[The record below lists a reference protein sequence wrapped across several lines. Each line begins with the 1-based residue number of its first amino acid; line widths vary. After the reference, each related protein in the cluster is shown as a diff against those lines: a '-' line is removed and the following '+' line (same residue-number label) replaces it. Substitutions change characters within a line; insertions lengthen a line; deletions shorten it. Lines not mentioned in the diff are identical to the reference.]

1 MLEFFPCF
9 LRSLADTYPIMK
21 YINETPSFFN
31 NGRPT
36 GSGAHKLLQAYYPE
50 IAGSILGGVSA
61 WEALVANNTDLC
73 LPLASRTRACFIH
86 DHMEKYARDA
96 FQGLKPDVVLSS
108 EAGFLIVDF
117 HGKIKMRFKKLSSD
131 LHPCNVKT
139 EQQRACDDQT
149 LYAPPATLVT
159 GGYRLDALG
168 VFRDAHIVCWDGSEL
183 LWSLPLP
190 DLPEMRQEIKL
201 TPDSSPPQP
210 VVAKK
215 VSKTEKRAST
225 GSVWRDA

>member
-1 MLEFFPCF
+1 
-9 LRSLADTYPIMK
+9 MK
-21 YINETPSFFN
+21 SINETPLFFN
-31 NGRPT
+31 NGRVT
-36 GSGAHKLLQAYYPE
+36 GRGAHELLQPYYPE
-50 IAGSILGGVSA
+50 IVGSIKSGISA
-61 WEALVANNTDLC
+61 WKALVANNTDLC

-96 FQGLKPDVVLSS
+96 FQGLEPDVILSS

-117 HGKIKMRFKKLSSD
+117 HGRIKMRFKKLSAD

-139 EQQRACDDQT
+139 DQQRAYDDQT

-159 GGYRLDALG
+159 SGYRLDALG
-168 VFRDAHIVCWDGSEL
+168 IFRDTHIVCWDGSEL
-183 LWSLPLP
+183 LWSLPLT
-190 DLPEMRQEIKL
+190 DLPEMQQGIEF

-215 VSKTEKRAST
+215 VSKTEKRQLKQP
-225 GSVWRDA
+225 V